1 MGIFAKHVSS
11 QALLGPLVSR
21 SHKSE
26 APVNEN
32 AGGTPAFPG
41 CTVPRI
47 APGDVSAK
55 ALRWGE
61 GIYEQHTS
69 FGMSRW

>member
-11 QALLGPLVSR
+11 QALLGTLVSR
-21 SHKSE
+21 PHKGE
-26 APVNEN
+26 APVNQN
-32 AGGTPAFPG
+32 AGGTQAFPG
-41 CTVPRI
+41 CALPGS
-47 APGDVSAK
+47 APGDGFTE

-69 FGMSRW
+69 FGMTRW